1 MILFQV
7 LFIYY
12 LYPGRKVRGTWDL
25 EKLIYLLKVLKQV
38 DLLKSKVDFFHVFL
52 PYQGDN
58 LYFLSKDTI
67 YLDSPLS
74 YLITAL
80 LQQSSPTLV
89 I

>member
-1 MILFQV
+1 M
-7 LFIYY
+7 
-12 LYPGRKVRGTWDL
+12 
-25 EKLIYLLKVLKQV
+25 EKLIYLLKVIKQV

-58 LYFLSKDTI
+58 LYFFLSKDTI